1 MELVQQKP
9 VYTSSSETVEG
20 MKRKRKSKNGRIKE
34 RQTGR
39 KTNYIRYRRR
49 KEPG

>member
-1 MELVQQKP
+1 VQKVDHRWLGSVEQKP

-34 RQTGR
+34 RQDEEQI
-39 KTNYIRYRRR
+39 K
-49 KEPG
+49 